1 MIFLFLIT
9 GELCSK
15 FFSRASTVARHVDTI
30 HNNMLTMYPCKWCGK
45 EFRSRGGHDM
55 HVTAEHKAIRYDCEI
70 CSKQF
75 KRKCSLSRHLQGVH
89 DLDNNRSSQQH
100 HHHPHNQQN
109 HPQQPQ
115 LHPQQQ
121 QPQQQQHQHH
131 PTPNNPTNATGNATT
146 SMVNDTSHNNMQHVV
161 PQIKME

>member
-1 MIFLFLIT
+1 MNVLSHCSIYIFSFSNFFL

-89 DLDNNRSSQQH
+89 DLDSNRSN
-100 HHHPHNQQN
+100 HHPHQT
-109 HPQQPQ
+109 
-115 LHPQQQ
+115 
-121 QPQQQQHQHH
+121 HH
-131 PTPNNPTNATGNATT
+131 PPNNLPPAVVNATVNAN
-146 SMVNDTSHNNMQHVV
+146 MMNDTSSHNMQHVV

>member
-1 MIFLFLIT
+1 MNTLKYLQLLFCISIL

-89 DLDNNRSSQQH
+89 DLDNNRSSQH
-100 HHHPHNQQN
+100 HHHHHQ
-109 HPQQPQ
+109 
-115 LHPQQQ
+115 
-121 QPQQQQHQHH
+121 QQQQHHN
-131 PTPNNPTNATGNATT
+131 TTNNPTHATANATT
-146 SMVNDTSHNNMQHVV
+146 MVNDTSHNMQHSV

>member
-1 MIFLFLIT
+1 
-9 GELCSK
+9 
-15 FFSRASTVARHVDTI
+15 
-30 HNNMLTMYPCKWCGK
+30 MYPCKWCGK

-89 DLDNNRSSQQH
+89 DLDNNRSSQSH
-100 HHHPHNQQN
+100 H
-109 HPQQPQ
+109 
-115 LHPQQQ
+115 
-121 QPQQQQHQHH
+121 QHQAV
-131 PTPNNPTNATGNATT
+131 TNNPSVTTNST
-146 SMVNDTSHNNMQHVV
+146 MVNDTSHNMQHV